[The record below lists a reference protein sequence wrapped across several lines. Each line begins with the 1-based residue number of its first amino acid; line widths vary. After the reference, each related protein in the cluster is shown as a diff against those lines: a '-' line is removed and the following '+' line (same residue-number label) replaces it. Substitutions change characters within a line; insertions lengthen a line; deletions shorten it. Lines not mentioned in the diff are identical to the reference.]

1 MPPKKGGKK
10 TAGKKPYKKRGYK
23 KHVSEWSN
31 KYMAFPK
38 RRVCVLPMMEKIRL
52 GNSPNADISTGTP
65 TLSVF
70 GYEAVY
76 QLNSIAVPRL
86 SPTTGTNATRYAV
99 LGYTDI
105 AGHWNSYKVTGV
117 DVKVKCQN
125 NYGFL
130 GMCLGICF
138 QTPGTSQ
145 QITGTTFT
153 STDAR
158 QLSYSYQLPNTGT
171 QSVTFKK
178 YIPIY
183 KLVGLRKSQF
193 DADIANYSGAI
204 GSSPIEIPYMRIAV
218 CSTGETGVVS
228 CDVEVELNYH
238 VELWDQIP
246 EVQPTI

>member
-10 TAGKKPYKKRGYK
+10 NAGKKPYRKRGYK
-23 KHVSEWSN
+23 KNVSEFSN
-31 KYMAFPK
+31 RYMAFPK
-38 RRVCVLPMMEKIRL
+38 RRVCVIPMMEKIRL
-52 GNSPNADISTGTP
+52 GNGPNADISTGTP

-70 GYEAVY
+70 GYEALY

-117 DVKVKCQN
+117 DIKVTCQN

-130 GMCLGICF
+130 GMCLGIAF

-145 QITGTTFT
+145 QLSGTTFT

-158 QLSYSYQLPNTGT
+158 QMSYAIQISNTGK
-171 QSVTFKK
+171 QSTTFKK
-178 YIPIY
+178 YIPLY
-183 KLVGLRKSQF
+183 KLIGVRKNQF
-193 DADIANYSGAI
+193 DADVAEYSSAMG
-204 GSSPIEIPYMRIAV
+204 GSPNSIPYMRVAV
-218 CSTGETGVVS
+218 CSTAETTVVS
-228 CDVEVELNYH
+228 CDVEVELNFH